1 MVKQLQFLIG
11 LALMACTKSKYLII
25 FTENLL
31 SKMQIEIFYDKLVC
45 LKDLNQFLLIR
56 CRGFGFHEQAI
67 ILSQCSPLQ
76 FFGVIGLKGMIEF
89 WSSLWNCL
97 TTFGTGLFSW
107 LVCGVLLWRLRGV
120 SKLPCYI
127 TQFLSF

>member
-1 MVKQLQFLIG
+1 MVKRLQFLIG

-89 WSSLWNCL
+89 
-97 TTFGTGLFSW
+97 
-107 LVCGVLLWRLRGV
+107 
-120 SKLPCYI
+120 
-127 TQFLSF
+127 